1 MKKINLLDILGLT
14 DNEIINLAIE
24 TDNSSKLKE
33 LKVLEK
39 RKKCLGIFKYVSMF
53 LGGALVLVMGF
64 SLFNNIN
71 DNDVLVPNPMIEV
84 KKLDELADYIKLDL
98 SKYELK
104 EIKEMYKFS
113 NDNLIQIKY
122 IDESILRISEK
133 VNDNSGI
140 YGSVKEKEEI
150 INGINVNIY
159 KFNSIIYAT
168 WDNNNYS
175 FSYVFSENED
185 ISILSKLV

>member
-39 RKKCLGIFKYVSMF
+39 RKKCLGIFKYASMF
-53 LGGALVLVMGF
+53 LGGVLVLVMGF

-84 KKLDELADYIKLDL
+84 KKLDELANYIKLDL

-113 NDNLIQIKY
+113 DDNLIQIKY
-122 IDESILRISEK
+122 NDGSTLRISEK

-159 KFNSIIYAT
+159 KFNNTIYAT